1 MTRRPTKPR
10 KVPISTLID
19 VVFLLIT
26 FFIGAYA
33 RIILR

>member
-1 MTRRPTKPR
+1 VW
-10 KVPISTLID
+10 KVLYTTEMIIGI
-19 VVFLLIT
+19 LLIT